1 MDAFDQFKALER
13 LAAGN
18 NLDAD
23 EIRLYLL
30 LLANCRGSRNG
41 QIAYATIKSAI
52 GKEFSPAK
60 LKKACQRLLERKLIV
75 VTSPFPESIN
85 EKNFILSYLIPPTGQ
100 S

>member
-1 MDAFDQFKALER
+1 MDALEQFKELER

-30 LLANCRGSRNG
+30 LLANCRGSRSG
-41 QIAYATIKSAI
+41 QITFTTIRNAI
-52 GKEFSPAK
+52 GREFSPAK
-60 LKKACQRLLERKLIV
+60 LEKACKRLFMGKLVV
-75 VTSPFPESIN
+75 VTSPFPESLN
-85 EKNFILSYLIPPTGQ
+85 EETFILSYSIPPTGK

>member
-1 MDAFDQFKALER
+1 MDALDQFKELER

-18 NLDAD
+18 SLGAD

-30 LLANCRGSRNG
+30 LLANCRGSRKG
-41 QIAYATIKSAI
+41 QIAYTTIKSAI
-52 GKEFSPAK
+52 GGAFSPVK
-60 LKKACQRLLERKLIV
+60 LKKACQRLFIDKLIV

-85 EKNFILSYLIPPTGQ
+85 EKNFILSYLIPPTGE

>member
-1 MDAFDQFKALER
+1 MDALNQFKALER

-52 GKEFSPAK
+52 GKEFSPRK
-60 LKKACQRLLERKLIV
+60 LKIACQRLIISKLFV
-75 VTSPFPESIN
+75 VTSLFPENID
-85 EKNFILSYLIPPTGQ
+85 EENFILSYLIPPTGE

>member
-1 MDAFDQFKALER
+1 MDALNQFKALER

-23 EIRLYLL
+23 ELRLYLL

-41 QIAYATIKSAI
+41 QIAYTTIKSAI
-52 GKEFSPAK
+52 DSELSPGK
-60 LKKACQRLLERKLIV
+60 LKKACQRLLMGNLVV
-75 VTSPFPESIN
+75 VTSPFPERIN
-85 EKNFILSYLIPPTGQ
+85 EENFILSYLIPLTGE

>member
-1 MDAFDQFKALER
+1 MDPLNQFKELER

-30 LLANCRGSRNG
+30 LLANCRGSRKG
-41 QIAYATIKSAI
+41 QIAYTTIKSAI
-52 GKEFSPAK
+52 GGGFSPAK
-60 LKKACQRLLERKLIV
+60 LKKACQRLLTGKLIV
-75 VTSPFPESIN
+75 VTSPFPDCIN
-85 EKNFILSYLIPPTGQ
+85 EENLILSYLIPPTGE